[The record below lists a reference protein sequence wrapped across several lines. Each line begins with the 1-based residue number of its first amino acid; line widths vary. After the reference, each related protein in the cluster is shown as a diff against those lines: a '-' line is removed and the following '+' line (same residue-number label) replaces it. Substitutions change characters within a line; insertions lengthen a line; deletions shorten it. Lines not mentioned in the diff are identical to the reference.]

1 MELYRGSVEVV
12 CNPRIIQP
20 ERTLDYGSGFYTTTS
35 FHQAEQW
42 ARRRMQLM
50 KLNAGYV
57 NVYALDEEKA
67 GEMMT
72 LRFDSPSE
80 AWLDF
85 VMSNRMNPDFNH
97 DYDLIYGLVAN
108 DRVYAAFALYE
119 SGLLDKDGLLKELKV
134 YKLVDQMLFHTE
146 RSLEC
151 LSFVDARIIK

>member
-1 MELYRGSVEVV
+1 
-12 CNPRIIQP
+12 
-20 ERTLDYGSGFYTTTS
+20 
-35 FHQAEQW
+35 
-42 ARRRMQLM
+42 MQLM

>member
-1 MELYRGSVEVV
+1 MELYHGSVEVV

-67 GEMMT
+67 G
-72 LRFDSPSE
+72 
-80 AWLDF
+80 
-85 VMSNRMNPDFNH
+85 
-97 DYDLIYGLVAN
+97 GN
-108 DRVYAAFALYE
+108 DDAA
-119 SGLLDKDGLLKELKV
+119 V
-134 YKLVDQMLFHTE
+134 
-146 RSLEC
+146 
-151 LSFVDARIIK
+151 

>member
-1 MELYRGSVEVV
+1 MELYHGSVEVV
-12 CNPRIIQP
+12 RNPRIIQP

-35 FHQAEQW
+35 FHQAGQW

-67 GEMMT
+67 GEMMM

-97 DYDLIYGLVAN
+97 DYDLIYGPVAN

-119 SGLLDKDGLLKELKV
+119 SGLLDKSGLLRELKV

-151 LSFVDARIIK
+151 LSFVDVKIIK